1 MVVVL
6 VISFELWELAKNIVG
21 EVPQHYSFVY
31 FIVAVFL
38 SIALVFILISP
49 LLLLN
54 KLIGGR

>member
-6 VISFELWELAKNIVG
+6 VISFELWDLAQRIVG

-38 SIALVFILISP
+38 SIALVFILVSP
-49 LLLLN
+49 FILLI